1 MSVTVRFAPSP
12 TGRLHIGNIRTAILN
27 WLFARKE
34 GGRFLLRFDDTDLQ
48 RSREEFVDAIRDD
61 LQWLGLTWDEEAR
74 QSARTGRYDAVAEQ
88 LKASGRLYACYESAD
103 ELDRKRA
110 RQLARGMPPIYDRSA
125 LRLSADERQKLESEG
140 RVPHWR
146 FRLNNTADA
155 ESLTPQPTIVTWTD
169 MIRGEQTVDVGSL
182 SDPVLIRADGS
193 YLYTFT
199 SVIDDIDFA
208 ISHIIRG
215 EDHVTNSGV
224 QIELFESL
232 GATPPQFGHHSLLI
246 AADGQALS
254 KRLGALS
261 IASLRE
267 DGLEPMAVTSHAALI
282 GTSDPI
288 EPHTDVAE
296 LVGLFA
302 TSKISTAPAR
312 FDPVELATLNAKLL
326 HQLPFADVEGR
337 LRDSGIAANDA
348 FWIAVRGNLQK
359 FDEVN
364 DWWQVVAGE
373 VAPVIEDAEFIRQ
386 ASELLPQ
393 EPWDETTWAE
403 WTKAVKTATGAKGKA
418 LFHPLRLALTGR
430 EAGPEL
436 KALLPL
442 IGRPRALARLAGQ
455 TA

>member
-34 GGRFLLRFDDTDLQ
+34 GGRFLLRFDDTDVQ
-48 RSREEFVDAIRDD
+48 RSREEFVEAIRHD
-61 LQWLGLTWDEEAR
+61 LQWLGLTWDEEVR
-74 QSARTGRYDAVAEQ
+74 QSARTDRYDAVAEQ
-88 LKASGRLYACYESAD
+88 LKAAGRLYPCYETSD

-110 RQLARGMPPIYDRSA
+110 RQLARGMPPIYDRTA
-125 LRLSADERQKLESEG
+125 LRLSAEDRQKLENEG

-155 ESLTPQPTIVTWTD
+155 DSLNPQPTIVKWTD
-169 MIRGEQTVDVGSL
+169 MIRGEQSVDLGSL

-199 SVIDDIDFA
+199 SVIDDIDFG

-224 QIELFESL
+224 QIEIFSSL

-261 IASLRE
+261 IASLRD

-288 EPHTDVAE
+288 EPHHDTAGLVA
-296 LVGLFA
+296 LFA

-312 FDPVELATLNAKLL
+312 FDPVELAALNARLL
-326 HQLPFADVEGR
+326 HQLPFADVENR
-337 LRDSGIAANDA
+337 LRDEGIAADES
-348 FWIAVRGNLQK
+348 FWLAVRGNLHK
-359 FDEVN
+359 FDEVRN
-364 DWWQVVAGE
+364 WWQVVAGE
-373 VAPVIEDAEFIRQ
+373 IEPVIEDAGFIQ
-386 ASELLPQ
+386 KAAGLLPP
-393 EPWDETTWAE
+393 EPWDERTWAE
-403 WTKAVKTATGAKGKA
+403 WTNAVKAATGAKGKA

-442 IGRPRALARLAGQ
+442 IGRTRACARLAGQ